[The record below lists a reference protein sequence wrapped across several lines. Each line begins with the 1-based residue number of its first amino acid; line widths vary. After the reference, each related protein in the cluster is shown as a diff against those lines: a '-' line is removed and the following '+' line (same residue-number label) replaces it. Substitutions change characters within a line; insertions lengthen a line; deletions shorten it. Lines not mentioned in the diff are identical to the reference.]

1 MLSVYSKVLIFI
13 FSTLFVNINCGFW
26 SPSNNEPKTNDTAP
40 SNQALAVADI
50 FVCFHSRIIKSK
62 PME

>member
-1 MLSVYSKVLIFI
+1 MLSVHSKVLILI